1 MEPNENPAQAYSPAQ
16 PTYENPIEQQPF
28 KMKWFKFL
36 VNFVLWLTAISG
48 VVMGIMYM
56 TGEALNF
63 TVNDDRIASDKVFAA
78 APSLKT
84 ACIISGG
91 MMIVTGILALLTI
104 FQLKGFKKLGPVL
117 LYVVLLLS
125 AVATLIV
132 YLSAASATTD
142 VFKGIP
148 ADPNSVKNI
157 ETTLRSTGITS
168 FVVSLVIIGLNV
180 IYFNKRKSLFVN

>member
-36 VNFVLWLTAISG
+36 VNFALWLTAISG
-48 VVMGIMYM
+48 VVMGIMYI
-56 TGEALNF
+56 TGNAVSY
-63 TVNDDRIASDKVFAA
+63 TVNDERIATEKMFEA

-132 YLSAASATTD
+132 NLAAASAAPD

-148 ADPNSVKNI
+148 VTKSSVDAVAN
-157 ETTLRSTGITS
+157 TLRSTGIA
-168 FVVSLVIIGLNV
+168 SLVAGLIGVILNY